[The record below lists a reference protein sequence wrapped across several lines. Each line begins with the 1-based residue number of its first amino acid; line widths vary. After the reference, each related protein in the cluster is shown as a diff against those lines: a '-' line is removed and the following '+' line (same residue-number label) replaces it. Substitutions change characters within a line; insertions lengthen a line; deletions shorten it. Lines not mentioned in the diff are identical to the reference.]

1 MQIYHNIAALNATRQ
16 LGVNTLSAN
25 KSLARLSSGL
35 RINSAAD
42 DAAGLAISE
51 KMRMQIRGLG
61 QAIKNSQDGTS
72 MVQTADSALQEIQG
86 MLDRMYELANQAAN
100 GLLEDGDRTKAQ
112 NEIDALVQQIN
123 TIASSTKFNGKLLL
137 NGTFGVQ
144 LDSSSTLAVGSN
156 GVTAIDISGA
166 KASTTYTITQT
177 VAGQIDLSDGNGNT
191 QRLTGLGNT
200 YTGTLNFDK
209 LGVKIS
215 GTNLDLD
222 GTSPLN
228 GLTIVT
234 TANAAV
240 SLQIGAENDV
250 NQRIGVTIANLSAS
264 ALGIGTLSISD
275 QTSAQSAMDAI
286 NAAMATVNTERAKL
300 GALQNRLEYTIK
312 NLGGTQENMTAAEAR
327 IRDADMAKEMME
339 FTKFNIL
346 NQAATAMLAQANQMP
361 QTVLQLLR

>member
-16 LGVNTLSAN
+16 LGINTVLAN

-51 KMRMQIRGLG
+51 KMRLQIRGLD

-72 MVQTADSALQEIQG
+72 MVQTADSALQEIHG

-100 GLLEDGDRTKAQ
+100 GLLTDADRNVAQ
-112 NEIDALVQQIN
+112 EEVSSLLSQIN
-123 TIASSTKFNGKLLL
+123 TIAKSTKFNNKILLDG
-137 NGTFGVQ
+137 NFGVTR
-144 LDSSSTLAVGSN
+144 SGGTLAATDGALSVE
-156 GVTAIDISGA
+156 VAGA
-166 KASTTYTITQT
+166 KASTTYTLGNTADG
-177 VAGQIDLSDGNGNT
+177 VVSLSDGSGNQQT
-191 QRLTGLGNT
+191 LSGVTGNS
-200 YTGTLNFDK
+200 TLNFDK
-209 LGVKIS
+209 LGVKIVLS
-215 GTNLDLD
+215 GATV
-222 GTSPLN
+222 TSVGSTLN
-228 GLTIVT
+228 GKTIIT
-234 TANAAV
+234 SANAPV
-240 SLQIGAENDV
+240 TLQIGAENSVD
-250 NQRIGVTIANLSAS
+250 QQIGVSIADMDTT
-264 ALGIGTLSISD
+264 ALGISTINIATQSG
-275 QTSAQSAMDAI
+275 AQSAMTNLDTAKT
-286 NAAMATVNTERAKL
+286 TVNTERAKL

-312 NLGGTQENMTAAEAR
+312 NLGATKENMATAEAR